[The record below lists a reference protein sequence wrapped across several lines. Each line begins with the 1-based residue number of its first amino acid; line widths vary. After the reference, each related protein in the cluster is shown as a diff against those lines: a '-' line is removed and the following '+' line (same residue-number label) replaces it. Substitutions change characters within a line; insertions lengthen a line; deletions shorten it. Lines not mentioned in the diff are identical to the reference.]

1 MTYDHDK
8 ILEENTK
15 EQTPAELKKLRIFAA
30 SLLVVLFSCIV
41 LISKYSPT
49 ETRHNMY
56 SKYRVSMLVIDNHDN
71 I

>member
-30 SLLVVLFSCIV
+30 SLLVFIFSCIV
-41 LISKYSPT
+41 LIGKYSPVDAK
-49 ETRHNMY
+49 RNMY
-56 SKYRVSMLVIDNHDN
+56 SKYRMSMLVIDNCYN
-71 I
+71 T